1 MSEWEGVADR
11 ERGRA
16 GMEELNGQVL
26 GKNKC
31 LLTCSLSLNR
41 NLVLS
46 PIQVTSKWDQTSNQ
60 KEGICRAI

>member
-11 ERGRA
+11 ERGRDGGAEWA
-16 GMEELNGQVL
+16 GL

-46 PIQVTSKWDQTSNQ
+46 LIQVTSKWDQTSNQ